1 MGGREMKIVNE
12 VPDLK
17 EYVDLRL
24 AAGMES
30 ADEDALKNGLMHS
43 LCTITAR
50 GEQDELLG
58 MGRIIGDGGV
68 YYQIVDL
75 IVTPAQDEQGLQEAI
90 LNQLLGYLDTYAS
103 KDAQL
108 MTVSDVAGIKLYQK
122 YGFKLVYP
130 DFYGMTRSI

>member
-1 MGGREMKIVNE
+1 MKIVNE

-24 AAGMES
+24 AAGMEA
-30 ADEDALKNGLMHS
+30 ADEEALKNGLMHS
-43 LCTITAR
+43 LCTVSAR
-50 GEQDELLG
+50 GDQDELLG

-75 IVTPAQDEQGLQEAI
+75 IVSPVQDEQSLQEAI
-90 LNQLLGYLDTYAS
+90 LYQLLDYLETHAS

-108 MTVSDVAGIKLYQK
+108 MVVSDVAGIKLYQK
-122 YGFKLVYP
+122 HGFKLVYP
-130 DFYGMTRSI
+130 DYYGLTRSV

>member
-1 MGGREMKIVNE
+1 MKIVNE

-43 LCTITAR
+43 LCTVTAR

>member
-1 MGGREMKIVNE
+1 MKIVNE

>member
-1 MGGREMKIVNE
+1 MKIVNE

-30 ADEDALKNGLMHS
+30 AEEETLKNGLMHS
-43 LCTITAR
+43 LCTVSAR
-50 GEQDELLG
+50 GDQDELLG

-75 IVTPAQDEQGLQEAI
+75 IVSPVQDEQGLQEAI
-90 LNQLLGYLDTYAS
+90 LNQLLDYLETHAS

-108 MTVSDVAGIKLYQK
+108 MVVSDVAGIKLYQK
-122 YGFKLVYP
+122 HGFKLVYP
-130 DFYGMTRSI
+130 EFYGLTRSV